1 MDKLAVYNTNFFP
14 EGTITN
20 NIVSA
25 DDSLTRTGPLMTYD
39 PILCNVLDEE
49 VLETKD
55 DTDDVSNE
63 PICPQYSDVRP
74 SRGCTSRILY
84 MLFSDNGE
92 FIHKCL
98 NEISV
103 LVKNELSAKLR
114 QADIR
119 GFFQEKSRKQRV
131 DSINTSTGRSF
142 LSAYLSLL
150 NPSLCN
156 IASGRNR
163 LNSS

>member
-14 EGTITN
+14 EGTTAN
-20 NIVSA
+20 DIVSA

-39 PILCNVLDEE
+39 PILWNILDEE

-74 SRGCTSRILY
+74 SRGYTSRILY
-84 MLFSDNGE
+84 MLFSYLV
-92 FIHKCL
+92 IYV
-98 NEISV
+98 ISV

-119 GFFQEKSRKQRV
+119 GFFLEKSRKQRV

>member
-1 MDKLAVYNTNFFP
+1 
-14 EGTITN
+14 
-20 NIVSA
+20 
-25 DDSLTRTGPLMTYD
+25 MTYD

-49 VLETKD
+49 VPETKD

-63 PICPQYSDVRP
+63 PICPQSSDVRP
-74 SRGCTSRILY
+74 SRGYTSRILY
-84 MLFSDNGE
+84 MLFSYLV
-92 FIHKCL
+92 IYV
-98 NEISV
+98 ISV

-119 GFFQEKSRKQRV
+119 GFFLEKSRKQRV